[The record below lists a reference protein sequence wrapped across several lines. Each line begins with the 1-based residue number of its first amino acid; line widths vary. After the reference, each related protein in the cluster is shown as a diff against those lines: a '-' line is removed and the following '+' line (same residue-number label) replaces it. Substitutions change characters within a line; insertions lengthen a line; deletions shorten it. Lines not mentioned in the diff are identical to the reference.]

1 MLHVHIYRAVKHVMD
16 ALQPYS
22 RANGG
27 PLKLEHITYVE
38 ERGNLIVKYKKV
50 SRMIIT
56 CDRDGS
62 RFLEKGTTNSGSKA
76 GGLEGTSPRS

>member
-1 MLHVHIYRAVKHVMD
+1 MANVARAYRAVKHVME

-22 RANGG
+22 RENGG

-50 SRMIIT
+50 SSHI
-56 CDRDGS
+56 
-62 RFLEKGTTNSGSKA
+62 
-76 GGLEGTSPRS
+76 

>member
-1 MLHVHIYRAVKHVMD
+1 MLHVHTCRGVKHVME

-22 RANGG
+22 MENDG

-50 SRMIIT
+50 SSHIA
-56 CDRDGS
+56 
-62 RFLEKGTTNSGSKA
+62 K
-76 GGLEGTSPRS
+76 